1 LGFEEATMS
10 EAAETMKRL
19 LGDALLALARGDD
32 AVDAERRAK
41 AISALVKAEREVA
54 ELMAAPAAPSPEE
67 DEKSRRAELRRRLA
81 RFVEADLAGAPPEA
95 LERIALTGSAE

>member
-1 LGFEEATMS
+1 MS

-54 ELMAAPAAPSPEE
+54 ELMAAPAAPSVEE
-67 DEKSRRAELRRRLA
+67 DEQSRRAELRRRIA
-81 RFVEADLAGAPPEA
+81 VFVDASRAGAPDEV
-95 LERIALTGSAE
+95 LQRIADTGSAQ

>member
-1 LGFEEATMS
+1 MS

-19 LGDALLALARGDD
+19 LGDALTALARGDD

-54 ELMAAPAAPSPEE
+54 ELMATPAAPSLEE
-67 DEKSRRAELRRRLA
+67 DEKSRRAELRRRFAVLVDDT
-81 RFVEADLAGAPPEA
+81 RAGAPDEV
-95 LERIALTGSAE
+95 LQRIAATGSAQ